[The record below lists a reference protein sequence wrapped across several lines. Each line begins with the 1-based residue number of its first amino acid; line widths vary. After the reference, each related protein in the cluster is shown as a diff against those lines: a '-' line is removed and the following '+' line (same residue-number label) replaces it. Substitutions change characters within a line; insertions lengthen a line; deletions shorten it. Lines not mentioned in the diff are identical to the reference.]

1 MLCQG
6 AVLWKSKAYLKFSS
20 ISNDSLSKPEWSI
33 QVHDGAGGISAVD
46 WDRCASGGSG
56 GSSGGEPLL
65 RHAFFKALEES
76 GSASAESGWL
86 PRHLSLEDAN
96 GHIHGILPFYVKS
109 HSYGEYVFDHAWAAA
124 WQQAGGNY
132 YPKGQ
137 VAVPFSPVPGA
148 RFLIDSPNEAEAF
161 KTLADGAVQVAKALD
176 LSSLHITFLSGDDA
190 ARLQTH
196 NPNWITRHGVQF
208 HWQNKGYGDFDDFLA
223 CLTSRKRKSLRRER
237 REIAAQGFRFHR
249 LTGDDLRPHHWD
261 RFYEFYRSTTD
272 KKWGGAYLTRDFFDH
287 IHGTMA
293 ASILLVMAEY
303 DGDIVAGALNF
314 IGAERLYGRNWG
326 SRIERPFLHFE
337 TCYYQAIDFAIAH
350 KLKVVEAG
358 AQGLHKVQRGYDPVL
373 TYSSHLMLDA
383 GFNAAVA
390 DFSRRECQMIDHEAA
405 AIAQHSPYRKEQ

>member
-1 MLCQG
+1 M
-6 AVLWKSKAYLKFSS
+6 KFSS
-20 ISNDSLSKPEWSI
+20 IPNDSLSKTAWSLRL
-33 QVHDGAGGISAVD
+33 HDGAAGISATD
-46 WDRCASGGSG
+46 WDRCGGGDG
-56 GSSGGEPLL
+56 GAPLL
-65 RHAFFKALEES
+65 RHAFFKALEDS

-86 PRHLSLEDAN
+86 PRHLSLEDTS

-124 WQQAGGNY
+124 WQQAGGDY

-137 VAVPFSPVPGA
+137 VAVPFSPVTGA
-148 RFLIDSPNEAEAF
+148 RFLIDSPHKAEAF

-176 LSSLHITFLSGDDA
+176 LSSLHITFLSDNDA
-190 ARLQTH
+190 GQLQAH
-196 NPNWITRHGVQF
+196 NPNWITRHGLQF
-208 HWQNKGYGDFDDFLA
+208 HWHNRGYGDFDDFLA
-223 CLTSRKRKSLRRER
+223 SLVSRKRKSLRRER

-287 IHGTMA
+287 IHGSMA

-314 IGAERLYGRNWG
+314 IGKNRLYGRNWG

-350 KLKVVEAG
+350 KLKIVEAG

-390 DFSRRECQMIDHEAA
+390 DFSRRERAMINHEAA
-405 AIAQHSPYRKEQ
+405 AIAQHSPYRKED